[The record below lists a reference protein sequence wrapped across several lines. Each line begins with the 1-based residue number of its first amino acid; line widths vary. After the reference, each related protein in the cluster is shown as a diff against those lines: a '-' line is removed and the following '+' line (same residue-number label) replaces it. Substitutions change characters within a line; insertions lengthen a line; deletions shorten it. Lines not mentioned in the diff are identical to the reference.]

1 MKAWQRELL
10 LWLLAS
16 PVLAIVAIVRA
27 VRGMRLLR
35 AAMRPTLPCRTC
47 GDPIALLGMWRCHC
61 GYSYQGHLLRICP
74 VCQTLPQ
81 VVRCYRCNTT
91 QKVRR

>member
-16 PVLAIVAIVRA
+16 PVMLVVAVVRA
-27 VRGMRLLR
+27 WRGARFLR

-47 GDPIALLGMWRCHC
+47 GDQIALLGMWRCSC
-61 GYSYQGHLLRICP
+61 GFSYQGHLLRSCP
-74 VCQTLPQ
+74 VCKTLPQ